1 MRQGLFSSL
10 PLLTVSQVNR
20 YILQLMD
27 SDEILSDIRVS
38 GEISNFTRAAS
49 GHLYFSLKDGQSAL
63 RVVMWKSSALRL
75 RFQPRNGQLIEAE
88 GRVGVYERDGAYQ
101 LYADRLKPAGE
112 GALYQEFMRLK
123 AELETRSLFDPARKR
138 ALPVFP
144 QRIGVV
150 TSPAGAAL
158 QDILNTLARRYPL
171 AEVILSPSAVQ
182 GEGAAEELVRALRRL
197 FRREEA
203 PDVIILARGGGS
215 IEDLWAFNDQVLVE
229 TVAASPI
236 PIISGVGHETD
247 ITLVDFA
254 ADLRAPT
261 PTAAAEHATP
271 DRAEL
276 ALSVQGLSN
285 ALNAAARRRLAT
297 LRQLLDFSGAR
308 LERQDPLQRLSLNR
322 QMLDGQVGR
331 LYRAA
336 GYNVRSG
343 RAEWRALTARLVNL
357 DPLSLLRRGYA
368 IVDDAD
374 GVRISSISQ
383 VKPAAGVRV
392 RLHDGSIDARV
403 ERIRVNDEETSR

>member
-1 MRQGLFSSL
+1 MRQGFFTSP

-27 SDEILSDIRVS
+27 SDEILRDIRVS
-38 GEISNFTRAAS
+38 GEVSNFTRAAS

-101 LYADRLKPAGE
+101 LYAERLKPAGE

-123 AELETRSLFDPARKR
+123 AELEARGLFDPARKR

-150 TSPAGAAL
+150 TSPTGAAL

-276 ALSVQGLSN
+276 SLSVQGLSN
-285 ALNAAARRRLAT
+285 ALNAAARRRMAT
-297 LRQLLDFSGAR
+297 LRQLLDFSSAR

-336 GYNVRSG
+336 GYNVRSD
-343 RAEWRALTARLVNL
+343 RAECRALTARLVNL